1 MNLHRGG
8 LWMSDI
14 DDDQIKE
21 EIDGIMN
28 GVKTIMEKID
38 ALTPKEELEQG
49 QGQVEDAAEN
59 PNASDNSNTAAP

>member
-1 MNLHRGG
+1 
-8 LWMSDI
+8 MSDI
-14 DDDQIKE
+14 DDDQIKD

-49 QGQVEDAAEN
+49 QVEDADGN
-59 PNASDNSNTAAP
+59 SNASDNGNTAVS

>member
-1 MNLHRGG
+1 
-8 LWMSDI
+8 MSDI
-14 DDDQIKE
+14 DDDQIKD

-49 QGQVEDAAEN
+49 QVEDADGN
-59 PNASDNSNTAAP
+59 SNASDKRNTAVS

>member
-1 MNLHRGG
+1 
-8 LWMSDI
+8 MSDI

-49 QGQVEDAAEN
+49 QVEDADGN
-59 PNASDNSNTAAP
+59 SNASDKRNTAVS